1 VYNRMRFAHPG
12 LSHPAR
18 GTPMTFWSRSH
29 SLQRKIIAA
38 IVLVGLLPLTLL
50 LALTYVEE
58 RRALREMTGANF
70 REVAVEAARRIE
82 MQISRGMNEAQQLAT
97 TPFLHTAVTE
107 ANRTYEGKDARSI
120 QGMIKDW
127 QQRWRQRGKQSEFP
141 LFINRIVTNYLIR
154 WHDIRKSDYIGIL
167 VTDQQGALVV
177 SSIPQVEYFYGK
189 TSWWQAVVKGGSPKG
204 YVSEIA
210 FDPGFGTHVIVVAAP
225 ILDDTKETVIG
236 AVTIL
241 LRRDTIFHAL
251 AEGTI
256 GSTGHAMLFSSD
268 GVPVIC
274 PVLAPEAHT
283 VRPDFISALEGVKA
297 GWTDVADDSHGGRDA
312 LIGFAPVRFGESL
325 APGSLGG
332 HRWITVVRQDPQE
345 TFAPLAERVAKVLLY
360 GLVVFAVLWG
370 TGVVVA
376 RRIARPIQLLHDG
389 VREIGTGRLD
399 RRLELKTGDEIE
411 GLADAFNQ
419 MAENLQRSFAQIEQ
433 RVVDVHRLEEKYR
446 DLIEH
451 SPEMIYQL
459 NRNGRFVHV
468 NKTGLDKLKYTLDE
482 MLSMRLWDLVPRG
495 QESLVL
501 QYLERLVAQGRSSM
515 ETVFLTKDGQPIDV
529 EIHATALID
538 QERGGLVHSR
548 TFVHDV
554 TERHR
559 LERHLQE
566 YTTKLEQAV
575 SERTQQL
582 VASQARYKAL
592 FDLVADS
599 VFMVDPNGM
608 IVAVNKR
615 EEQALGYAEAGVVG
629 RSLLEVV
636 PSGYHDSLRVWLN
649 DVISGQRKVSTQ
661 EIMVRHAGGL
671 DVPAEMDLIRVGT
684 DDQLSVMVQLRDIT
698 DRKQLE
704 RQLETY
710 REELEEKVRERTREI
725 EETKQYLENLLENA
739 NDVIYTLDTEQRF
752 TYVNSKIEAWGYRKD
767 DLIGCPYLALLSK
780 RHRGKRLK
788 STLDIGAKQV
798 YEVEV
803 VTRTGEPRA
812 VMVSVSPLHGVEGLI
827 LGVLGIARDVTE
839 TKKLEQQIRNSEK
852 LASVGKLAAG
862 VAHEINNP
870 LAGILNCLYN
880 LRKGTLSP
888 GRQEEYR
895 ASMED
900 GVRRVQKIVRQ
911 LLDFSQ
917 QHEPAF
923 ALTDINHLVDR
934 VLVLTT
940 HLFASNRIMLETGF
954 GQGLPQVM
962 VDRHMIEQVLMNL
975 VLNAVQAMKDGGILT
990 IRTSVVEGICL
1001 IEVRDTGSGIPTTVL
1016 PRIFDPFFTTKSEG
1030 EGTGLGLSV
1039 SLGIVERHGGKILVD
1054 SEVGKGTT
1062 FTLCL
1067 PVSRERSLMERVS

>member
-1 VYNRMRFAHPG
+1 
-12 LSHPAR
+12 
-18 GTPMTFWSRSH
+18 MTLWSRSH
-29 SLQRKIIAA
+29 SLQRKIITA
-38 IVLVGLLPLTLL
+38 IVMVGLLPLTLL

-70 REVAVEAARRIE
+70 KEVAVEAARRIE
-82 MQISRGMNEAQQLAT
+82 MQVSRGMNEAQQLAT
-97 TPFLHTAVTE
+97 TPFLRTAVTE
-107 ANRTYEGKDARSI
+107 ANRTYEGKDAQSI

-127 QQRWRQRGKQSEFP
+127 QQRWRQRDKQSEFP

-154 WHDIRKSDYIGIL
+154 WHDIRKSDYVGIL

-189 TSWWQAVVKGGSPKG
+189 TPWWQAVVKGGSLRG

-210 FDPGFGTHVIVVAAP
+210 FDPGFGTHVVVVAAP
-225 ILDDTKETVIG
+225 ILDDTKGTVIG

-241 LRRDTIFHAL
+241 LRRDTIFHAI
-251 AEGTI
+251 AEVTI
-256 GSTGHAMLFSSD
+256 GATGHAMLFSSD

-274 PVLAPEAHT
+274 PVLAPEEHT
-283 VRPDFISALEGVKA
+283 VRPELISALGGLKA
-297 GWTDVADDSHGGRDA
+297 GWTVVADDSHGGRNA
-312 LIGFAPVRFGESL
+312 LVGFAPVRFGESL

-332 HRWITVVRQDPQE
+332 KQWITVVRQDPQE
-345 TFAPLAERVAKVLLY
+345 TYAPLAELVAKVLLY
-360 GLVVFAVLWG
+360 GLLVLAVLWG

-389 VREIGTGRLD
+389 VREIGSGRLD

-419 MAENLQRSFAQIEQ
+419 MATNLQRSFAQIEQ

-459 NRNGRFVHV
+459 NRSGRFVHV
-468 NKTGLDKLKYTLDE
+468 NKTGLEKLKYTLDE

-495 QESLVL
+495 QEPLVL

-515 ETVFLTKDGQPIDV
+515 ETVFLAKDGHPIDV

-548 TFVHDV
+548 AFVRDV

-559 LERHLQE
+559 LEQQLQE

-599 VFMVDPNGM
+599 VFMVNPSGM

-615 EEQALGYAEAGVVG
+615 EEQALGYAEANVVG

-636 PSGYHDSLRVWLN
+636 LSGYHDALRGWLT
-649 DVISGQRKVSTQ
+649 DIISGQRKVSTQ
-661 EIMVRHAGGL
+661 EIMVRHADGL
-671 DVPAEMDLIRVGT
+671 ETPAEMDLIRVGVA
-684 DDQLSVMVQLRDIT
+684 DQLLVMVQLRDIT
-698 DRKQLE
+698 DRKRLE

-710 REELEEKVRERTREI
+710 REELEHKVRERTREI

-767 DLIGCPYLALLSK
+767 DLLGRPYLALLSK
-780 RHRGKRLK
+780 RHRGRRLK

-812 VMVSVSPLHGVEGLI
+812 VMVSVSPLHGVRGSDP
-827 LGVLGIARDVTE
+827 GCAGHRAR
-839 TKKLEQQIRNSEK
+839 
-852 LASVGKLAAG
+852 
-862 VAHEINNP
+862 H
-870 LAGILNCLYN
+870 
-880 LRKGTLSP
+880 
-888 GRQEEYR
+888 
-895 ASMED
+895 
-900 GVRRVQKIVRQ
+900 
-911 LLDFSQ
+911 
-917 QHEPAF
+917 
-923 ALTDINHLVDR
+923 DR
-934 VLVLTT
+934 DQ
-940 HLFASNRIMLETGF
+940 ETGAADQEF
-954 GQGLPQVM
+954 G
-962 VDRHMIEQVLMNL
+962 E
-975 VLNAVQAMKDGGILT
+975 
-990 IRTSVVEGICL
+990 
-1001 IEVRDTGSGIPTTVL
+1001 
-1016 PRIFDPFFTTKSEG
+1016 
-1030 EGTGLGLSV
+1030 TGLG
-1039 SLGIVERHGGKILVD
+1039 RKARRRGGPRNQQSPGGHPQLPLQLTEGDAVAEPARRISGVD
-1054 SEVGKGTT
+1054 GRRCAACAKDCSAAPR
-1062 FTLCL
+1062 FL
-1067 PVSRERSLMERVS
+1067 PAA

>member
-1 VYNRMRFAHPG
+1 
-12 LSHPAR
+12 
-18 GTPMTFWSRSH
+18 MTFWSRSH
-29 SLQRKIIAA
+29 SLQRKIITA
-38 IVLVGLLPLTLL
+38 IVLVGLLPLILL
-50 LALTYVEE
+50 LALTYIEE

-70 REVAVEAARRIE
+70 KEVAVEAARRIE
-82 MQISRGMNEAQQLAT
+82 MQVSRGMNEAQQLAT
-97 TPFLHTAVTE
+97 TPFLRTAVTE
-107 ANRTYEGKDARSI
+107 ANRTYAGKDAQSI

-127 QQRWRQRGKQSEFP
+127 QQRWRQRDKQSEFP
-141 LFINRIVTNYLIR
+141 LFINRIVTNHLIR
-154 WHDIRKSDYIGIL
+154 WHDIRKSDYVGIL
-167 VTDQQGALVV
+167 VTDQQGALVI

-189 TSWWQAVVKGGSPKG
+189 TPWWQAVVKGGSLRG

-210 FDPGFGTHVIVVAAP
+210 FDPSFGTHVVVVAAP
-225 ILDDTKETVIG
+225 ILDDTKGTVIG

-241 LRRDTIFHAL
+241 LRRDTIFHAI
-251 AEGTI
+251 AEVTI
-256 GSTGHAMLFSSD
+256 GATGHAMLFSSD

-274 PVLAPEAHT
+274 PVLAPEEHT
-283 VRPDFISALEGVKA
+283 VRPELISALGGLKA
-297 GWTDVADDSHGGRDA
+297 GWTVAADDSHGSRNA
-312 LIGFAPVRFGESL
+312 LIGFAPVRFGETL

-332 HRWITVVRQDPQE
+332 NQWITVVRQDPQE
-345 TFAPLAERVAKVLLY
+345 TYAPLTELVAKVLLY
-360 GLVVFAVLWG
+360 GLLVLAVLWG
-370 TGVVVA
+370 TGMVVA

-389 VREIGTGRLD
+389 VREIGSGRLD

-459 NRNGRFVHV
+459 NRSGRFVHV
-468 NKTGLDKLKYTLDE
+468 NKTGVEKLKYTLDE

-495 QESLVL
+495 QEPLVL

-515 ETVFLTKDGQPIDV
+515 ETVFLAKDGHPIDV

-538 QERGGLVHSR
+538 QERGGLIHSR
-548 TFVHDV
+548 AFVRDV

-559 LERHLQE
+559 LEQQLQE

-582 VASQARYKAL
+582 VVSQARYKSL

-599 VFMVDPNGM
+599 VFMVNPSSM

-615 EEQALGYAEAGVVG
+615 EEQALGYAEANVVG

-636 PSGYHDSLRVWLN
+636 LSGYHDALRGWLS
-649 DVISGQRKVSTQ
+649 DIISGQRKVSTQ
-661 EIMVRHAGGL
+661 EIMVRHADGL
-671 DVPAEMDLIRVGT
+671 ETPAEMDLIRVGAA
-684 DDQLSVMVQLRDIT
+684 DQLLVMVQLRDIT
-698 DRKQLE
+698 DRKRLE

-710 REELEEKVRERTREI
+710 REELEHNVKERTREI

-767 DLIGCPYLALLSK
+767 DLLGRPYLVLLSK
-780 RHRGKRLK
+780 RHRGRRLK

-812 VMVSVSPLHGVEGLI
+812 VMVSVSPLHGSEGAI
-827 LGVLGIARDVTE
+827 LGVLGIARDMTE
-839 TKKLEQQIRNSEK
+839 TKKLEQRIRNSEQ
-852 LASVGKLAAG
+852 LASVGRLAAG

-870 LAGILNCLYN
+870 LGGILNCLYN

-888 GRQEEYR
+888 SRQEEYR
-895 ASMED
+895 VSMED

-917 QHEPAF
+917 QHEPEF
-923 ALTDINHLVDR
+923 ALTDINHVVDR

-940 HLFASNRIMLETGF
+940 HLFASNRIRLETGF
-954 GQGLPQVM
+954 GQGLPNVM

-975 VLNAVQAMKDGGILT
+975 VLNAVQAMKDGGGLT

-1001 IEVRDTGSGIPTTVL
+1001 IEVRDTGSGIPPAVL

-1067 PVSRERSLMERVS
+1067 PVSRERSLMERVL

>member
-1 VYNRMRFAHPG
+1 
-12 LSHPAR
+12 
-18 GTPMTFWSRSH
+18 MTLWSRSY
-29 SLQRKIIAA
+29 SLQRKIITA
-38 IVLVGLLPLTLL
+38 IVLVGLLPLILL
-50 LALTYVEE
+50 LALTYIEE

-70 REVAVEAARRIE
+70 KEVAVEAARRIE
-82 MQISRGMNEAQQLAT
+82 MQVSRGMNEAQQLAT
-97 TPFLHTAVTE
+97 TPFLRTAVTE
-107 ANRTYEGKDARSI
+107 ANRTYEGKDAQSI

-127 QQRWRQRGKQSEFP
+127 QQRWRQRDKQSEFP

-154 WHDIRKSDYIGIL
+154 WHDIRKSDYVGIL

-189 TSWWQAVVKGGSPKG
+189 TPWWQAVVKGGSLRG

-210 FDPGFGTHVIVVAAP
+210 FDPGFGTHVVVVASP
-225 ILDDTKETVIG
+225 ILDDTKGTVIG

-241 LRRDTIFHAL
+241 LRRDMIFHAI
-251 AEGTI
+251 AEVTI
-256 GSTGHAMLFSSD
+256 GVTGHAMLFSSD

-274 PVLAPEAHT
+274 PVLAPEEHT
-283 VRPDFISALEGVKA
+283 VRPELISALGGLKA
-297 GWTDVADDSHGGRDA
+297 GWTVAADDSHGSRNA
-312 LIGFAPVRFGESL
+312 LIGFAPVRFGESM

-332 HRWITVVRQDPQE
+332 NQWITVVRQDPQE
-345 TFAPLAERVAKVLLY
+345 TYAPLAELVAKVLLY
-360 GLVVFAVLWG
+360 GLLILAVLWG

-389 VREIGTGRLD
+389 VREIGSGRLD

-419 MAENLQRSFAQIEQ
+419 MATNLQRSFEQVEQ

-459 NRNGRFVHV
+459 NRSGRFVHV
-468 NKTGLDKLKYTLDE
+468 NKTGLEKLKYTLDE

-515 ETVFLTKDGQPIDV
+515 ETVFLAKDGQPIDV

-538 QERGGLVHSR
+538 QERGGLIHSR
-548 TFVHDV
+548 AFVRDV

-559 LERHLQE
+559 LEQELQE

-582 VASQARYKAL
+582 VASQARYKSL

-599 VFMVDPNGM
+599 VFMVNPNGM

-615 EEQALGYAEAGVVG
+615 EELELGYAEANVVG

-636 PSGYHDSLRVWLN
+636 LSGYHDVLRGWLS
-649 DVISGQRKVSTQ
+649 DIISGQRKVSTQ

-671 DVPAEMDLIRVGT
+671 ETPAEMDLIRVGAA
-684 DDQLSVMVQLRDIT
+684 DQLLVMVQLRDIT
-698 DRKQLE
+698 DRKRLE

-710 REELEEKVRERTREI
+710 REELEHNVNERTREI

-767 DLIGCPYLALLSK
+767 DLIGRPYLALLSK
-780 RHRGKRLK
+780 RHRGRRLK

-812 VMVSVSPLHGVEGLI
+812 VMVSVSPLHGSEGAI
-827 LGVLGIARDVTE
+827 LGVLGIARDMTE
-839 TKKLEQQIRNSEK
+839 TKKLEQRIRNSEK
-852 LASVGKLAAG
+852 LASVGRLAAG

-870 LAGILNCLYN
+870 LGGILNCLYN

-888 GRQEEYR
+888 SRQEEYR
-895 ASMED
+895 VSMED
-900 GVRRVQKIVRQ
+900 GVRRVQTIVRQ

-917 QHEPAF
+917 QHEPEF
-923 ALTDINHLVDR
+923 ALTDINHVVDR

-940 HLFASNRIMLETGF
+940 HLFAPNRIRLETGF
-954 GQGLPQVM
+954 GQGLPNVTL
-962 VDRHMIEQVLMNL
+962 DRHMIEQVLMNL
-975 VLNAVQAMKDGGILT
+975 VLNAVQAMKDGGGLT
-990 IRTSVVEGICL
+990 IRTSVVEGVCL
-1001 IEVRDTGSGIPTTVL
+1001 IEVCDTGSGIPPVVL

-1039 SLGIVERHGGKILVD
+1039 SLGIVERHGGKILVH

-1067 PVSRERSLMERVS
+1067 PVSRERSLVERVS

>member
-1 VYNRMRFAHPG
+1 
-12 LSHPAR
+12 
-18 GTPMTFWSRSH
+18 MTLWSRSH
-29 SLQRKIIAA
+29 SLQHKIITA
-38 IVLVGLLPLTLL
+38 IVMVGLLPLTLL
-50 LALTYVEE
+50 LALTYFEE

-70 REVAVEAARRIE
+70 KEVAVEAARRIE
-82 MQISRGMNEAQQLAT
+82 MQVSRGMNEAQQLAT
-97 TPFLHTAVTE
+97 TPFLRTAVTE
-107 ANRTYEGKDARSI
+107 ANRTYEGKDAQGI

-127 QQRWRQRGKQSEFP
+127 QQRWRQRDKRSEFP

-154 WHDIRKSDYIGIL
+154 WHDIRKSDYVGIL

-189 TSWWQAVVKGGSPKG
+189 APWWQAVVKGGSLRG

-210 FDPGFGTHVIVVAAP
+210 FDPGFGTHVVVVAAP
-225 ILDDTKETVIG
+225 IVDDTNGTVIG

-241 LRRDTIFHAL
+241 LRRDTIFHAI
-251 AEGTI
+251 AEVTI
-256 GSTGHAMLFSSD
+256 GATGHAMLFSSD

-274 PVLAPEAHT
+274 PVLAPEEHT
-283 VRPDFISALEGVKA
+283 VRPEFISALGGLKA
-297 GWTDVADDSHGGRDA
+297 GWSVVADDSHGSRNA

-332 HRWITVVRQDPQE
+332 KQWITVVRQDPQE
-345 TFAPLAERVAKVLLY
+345 TYAPLAELVAKVLLY
-360 GLVVFAVLWG
+360 GLLVLAVLWG

-389 VREIGTGRLD
+389 VREIGSGRLE

-411 GLADAFNQ
+411 GLAEAFNQ
-419 MAENLQRSFAQIEQ
+419 MATNLQRSFAQIEQ

-459 NRNGRFVHV
+459 NRSGRFVHV
-468 NKTGLDKLKYTLDE
+468 NKTGLEKLKYTLDE
-482 MLSMRLWDLVPRG
+482 MLSMRLWELVPRG
-495 QESLVL
+495 QEPLVL
-501 QYLERLVAQGRSSM
+501 QYLERLVAEGRGSM
-515 ETVFLTKDGQPIDV
+515 ETVFLAKNGQPIDV

-548 TFVHDV
+548 AFVRDV

-559 LERHLQE
+559 LEQQLQE
-566 YTTKLEQAV
+566 YTTKLEGAV

-599 VFMVDPNGM
+599 VFMVNASGT

-615 EEQALGYAEAGVVG
+615 EELALGYAEATVVG
-629 RSLLEVV
+629 RSLFEVV
-636 PSGYHDSLRVWLN
+636 LSGHHDALRGWFADILT
-649 DVISGQRKVSTQ
+649 GQRKVPTQ
-661 EIMVRHAGGL
+661 EIMVRHADGEETP
-671 DVPAEMDLIRVGT
+671 VEMDLIRVGVA
-684 DDQLSVMVQLRDIT
+684 DQLLVMVQLRDIT
-698 DRKQLE
+698 DRKRLE
-704 RQLETY
+704 RQLQSY
-710 REELEEKVRERTREI
+710 REELEQKVGERTREI

-752 TYVNSKIEAWGYRKD
+752 TYVNSKIEAWGYRKE
-767 DLIGCPYLALLSK
+767 DLIGRPYLALLSK
-780 RHRGKRLK
+780 RHRGRRLK

-812 VMVSVSPLHGVEGLI
+812 VMVSVSPLHGAEGTI
-827 LGVLGIARDVTE
+827 LGVLGIARDMTE

-852 LASVGKLAAG
+852 LASVGRLAAG

-870 LAGILNCLYN
+870 LGGILNCLYN

-888 GRQEEYR
+888 SRQEEYR
-895 ASMED
+895 VSMED

-917 QHEPAF
+917 QHEPEF
-923 ALTDINHLVDR
+923 ALTDMNHVVDR

-940 HLFASNRIMLETGF
+940 HLFAPNRIVLETVLGH
-954 GQGLPQVM
+954 GLPNVM

-975 VLNAVQAMKDGGILT
+975 VLNAVQAMKDGGVLT
-990 IRTSVVEGICL
+990 IRTSVVEGVCL
-1001 IEVRDTGSGIPTTVL
+1001 IEVRDTGSGIPPAVL

-1062 FTLCL
+1062 FTLYL
-1067 PVSRERSLMERVS
+1067 PVSRERSLLERVS

>member
-1 VYNRMRFAHPG
+1 
-12 LSHPAR
+12 
-18 GTPMTFWSRSH
+18 MTLWSRSH

-50 LALTYVEE
+50 LALTYIEE

-70 REVAVEAARRIE
+70 KEVAVEAARRIE
-82 MQISRGMNEAQQLAT
+82 MQVSRGMNEAQQLAT
-97 TPFLHTAVTE
+97 APFLHTAVTE
-107 ANRTYEGKDARSI
+107 ANRTYEGKDAQRI
-120 QGMIKDW
+120 QDMIKDW

-154 WHDIRKSDYIGIL
+154 WHDIRKSDYVGIL

-189 TSWWQAVVKGGSPKG
+189 TAWWQAVVKGGSSKG

-210 FDPGFGTHVIVVAAP
+210 FDPAFGTHVVVVAAP
-225 ILDDTKETVIG
+225 ILDDTKEAVIG
-236 AVTIL
+236 TVTIL
-241 LRRDTIFHAL
+241 LRRDTIFHAI
-251 AEGTI
+251 AEVTVGT
-256 GSTGHAMLFSSD
+256 TGHAMLFSSD

-283 VRPDFISALEGVKA
+283 VRPELSRAIAGLEA
-297 GWTDVADDSHGGRDA
+297 GWTVVADDSHGGLNA
-312 LIGFAPVRFGESL
+312 LIGFAPVRFGDSL

-332 HRWITVVRQDPQE
+332 HQWITVVRQDPKE
-345 TFAPLAERVAKVLLY
+345 TYAPLAELVGKVLLY
-360 GLVVFAVLWG
+360 GLLVLAVLWG

-376 RRIARPIQLLHDG
+376 RRIARPIQSLHDG
-389 VREIGTGRLD
+389 VREIGSGQLD

-419 MAENLQRSFAQIEQ
+419 MAENLQRSFGQIEQ
-433 RVVDVHRLEEKYR
+433 RVVDVRRLEEKYR

-459 NRNGRFVHV
+459 NRSGRFVHV
-468 NKTGLDKLKYTLDE
+468 NKTGLEKLKYTLDE

-495 QESLVL
+495 QEPLVL

-515 ETVFLTKDGQPIDV
+515 ETVFLAKDGHPIDV

-548 TFVHDV
+548 AFVHDV

-582 VASQARYKAL
+582 VASQTRYKAL

-615 EEQALGYAEAGVVG
+615 EEQALGYAEATVVG
-629 RSLLEVV
+629 SSLLEVV
-636 PSGYHDSLRVWLN
+636 LPGYHDALRGWLS

-671 DVPAEMDLIRVGT
+671 DTPVEMDLIPAGVA
-684 DDQLSVMVQLRDIT
+684 DQLLVMVQLRDIT
-698 DRKQLE
+698 DRKRLD

-710 REELEEKVRERTREI
+710 REELEDKVRERTREI
-725 EETKQYLENLLENA
+725 EETTQYLENLLENA

-767 DLIGCPYLALLSK
+767 DLLGRPYLALLSK

-812 VMVSVSPLHGVEGLI
+812 VMVSVSPLHGVEGAI
-827 LGVLGIARDVTE
+827 LGVLGIARDMTE

-870 LAGILNCLYN
+870 LGGILNCLYN
-880 LRKGTLSP
+880 LRKGALSP
-888 GRQEEYR
+888 SRQEEYW

-923 ALTDINHLVDR
+923 ALTDINHIVDR

-940 HLFASNRIMLETGF
+940 HLFAPNRIVLETGF
-954 GQGLPQVM
+954 GQGLPNVM

-975 VLNAVQAMKDGGILT
+975 VLNAVQAMKDGGVLT
-990 IRTSVVEGICL
+990 IRTSVVEGICV
-1001 IEVRDTGSGIPTTVL
+1001 IEVRDTGSGIPPTVL

-1039 SLGIVERHGGKILVD
+1039 SLGIVERHGGKILVA

-1062 FTLCL
+1062 FTICL
-1067 PVSRERSLMERVS
+1067 PVSRERSFMERVS

>member
-1 VYNRMRFAHPG
+1 
-12 LSHPAR
+12 
-18 GTPMTFWSRSH
+18 MTFWSRSH
-29 SLQRKIIAA
+29 SLQHKIITA

-70 REVAVEAARRIE
+70 KEVAVEAARRIE
-82 MQISRGMNEAQQLAT
+82 MQVGRGMNEAQQLAT
-97 TPFLHTAVTE
+97 TPFLRTAVTE
-107 ANRTYEGKDARSI
+107 SNHTYEGKDAQSI
-120 QGMIKDW
+120 QGLIKDW
-127 QQRWRQRGKQSEFP
+127 QQRWRQRDKRSEFP

-154 WHDIRKSDYIGIL
+154 WHDIRKSDYVGIL

-189 TSWWQAVVKGGSPKG
+189 TPWWQAVMKGGGSSG

-210 FDPGFGTHVIVVAAP
+210 FDPGFGTHVIMVAVP
-225 ILDDTKETVIG
+225 ILDEAKESAIG
-236 AVTIL
+236 AVTVL
-241 LRRDTIFHAL
+241 LRRDTIFHAI
-251 AEGTI
+251 ADVTVGE
-256 GSTGHAMLFSSD
+256 TGHAMLFSSD

-274 PVLAPEAHT
+274 PVMSPEEHT
-283 VRPDFISALEGVKA
+283 VRPDFVGALGGLKS
-297 GWTDVADDSHGGRDA
+297 GWSIVADDSHGGANA
-312 LIGFAPVRFGESL
+312 LIGFAPVRFSENL

-332 HRWITVVRQDPQE
+332 KQWVTVVRQDSQE
-345 TFAPLAERVAKVLLY
+345 TYAPLAELVAKVLLY
-360 GLVVFAVLWG
+360 GLLVLAVLWG
-370 TGVVVA
+370 TGIVVA

-389 VREIGTGRLD
+389 VREIGSGRLD
-399 RRLELKTGDEIE
+399 QRLALKTGDEIE
-411 GLADAFNQ
+411 GLAEAFNQ
-419 MAENLQRSFAQIEQ
+419 MATNLQRSFGQIEQ
-433 RVVDVHRLEEKYR
+433 RMEDVHRLEEKYR

-451 SPEMIYQL
+451 SPEMICQL
-459 NRNGRFVHV
+459 NRSGGFVHV

-482 MLSMRLWDLVPRG
+482 MLAMKLWDLVPRG
-495 QESLVL
+495 QEPLVL
-501 QYLERLVAQGRSSM
+501 QYLERLVAEGRSSM
-515 ETVFLTKDGQPIDV
+515 ETVFLAKDGHPIDV

-548 TFVHDV
+548 AFVRDV
-554 TERHR
+554 TERRR
-559 LERHLQE
+559 LEQQLQE
-566 YTTKLEQAV
+566 YTAKLEDAV

-599 VFMVDPNGM
+599 VFMVNESGT

-615 EEQALGYAEAGVVG
+615 EEQALGYTEATVVG
-629 RSLLEVV
+629 RSLFEVV
-636 PSGYHDSLRVWLN
+636 LAGHHDALRGWFA
-649 DVISGQRKVSTQ
+649 DIITGQRKVATQ
-661 EIMVRHAGGL
+661 EIMVRHADGL
-671 DVPAEMDLIRVGT
+671 ETPVEMDLIRVGA
-684 DDQLSVMVQLRDIT
+684 DEQVLVMVQLRDIT
-698 DRKQLE
+698 DRKKLE
-704 RQLETY
+704 RQLQSY
-710 REELEEKVRERTREI
+710 REELEQKVRERTREI

-752 TYVNSKIEAWGYRKD
+752 TYVNSKVEAWGYRKE
-767 DLIGCPYLALLSK
+767 DLIGRPYLALLSK
-780 RHRGKRLK
+780 RHRGRRLK

-812 VMVSVSPLHGVEGLI
+812 VMVSVSPLHAVEGTL
-827 LGVLGIARDVTE
+827 LGVLGIARDMTE

-852 LASVGKLAAG
+852 LASVGRLAAG

-870 LAGILNCLYN
+870 LGGILNCLYN
-880 LRKGTLSP
+880 LRKGTLSAS
-888 GRQEEYR
+888 RQEEYR

-900 GVRRVQKIVRQ
+900 GVQRVQKIVRQ

-917 QHEPAF
+917 QHEPEF
-923 ALTDINHLVDR
+923 ALTDINHIVDR

-940 HLFASNRIMLETGF
+940 HLFAPNRIVLETVLGH
-954 GQGLPQVM
+954 GLPSVM

-975 VLNAVQAMKDGGILT
+975 VLNAVQAMKEGGTLT
-990 IRTSVVEGICL
+990 IQTVVVEGVCL
-1001 IEVRDTGSGIPTTVL
+1001 VEVRDTGSGIPPAVL

-1039 SLGIVERHGGKILVD
+1039 SLGIVERHGGRIVVD

-1062 FTLCL
+1062 FTLYL
-1067 PVSRERSLMERVS
+1067 PVSRERSLLERVS